1 MHIVMLRLINRDT
14 LTLFNNEGSK
24 MAETITFTLV
34 KSSIGSTE
42 KIRATLTG
50 LGLTKLN
57 KTMTRKDTPE
67 LRGML
72 SKVSHLVRI
81 KEV

>member
-1 MHIVMLRLINRDT
+1 
-14 LTLFNNEGSK
+14 
-24 MAETITFTLV
+24 MADTITFTLV
-34 KSSIGSTE
+34 KSEIGSTK

-67 LRGML
+67 IRGML
-72 SKVSHLVRI
+72 AKVAHLVRV
-81 KEV
+81 EEA